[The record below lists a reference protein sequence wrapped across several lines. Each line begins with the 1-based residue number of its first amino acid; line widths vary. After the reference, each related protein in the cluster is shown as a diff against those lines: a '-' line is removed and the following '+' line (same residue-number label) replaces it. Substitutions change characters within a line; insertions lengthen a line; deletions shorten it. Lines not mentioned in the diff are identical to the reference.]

1 MPLARAQ
8 VKSPGE
14 MRQLDGQ
21 GGVRMLARI
30 AVRTSAG
37 RSERVPTQRG
47 DKSDYEGKREK
58 RR

>member
-21 GGVRMLARI
+21 GGGRMLAHSGANLSRKI
-30 AVRTSAG
+30 GEGANAAG
-37 RSERVPTQRG
+37 RQ
-47 DKSDYEGKREK
+47 K
-58 RR
+58 